1 MMTPVNS
8 LKDAKRQK
16 GTIVDL
22 LVDALVRLELEP
34 RVIPPRRIEWLQG
47 GISCIEL
54 EARKGVDVAILLSQT
69 QYGAAYLGAPQAL
82 YRVDY
87 AVRGNIK
94 GVLPGR
100 IISKTSLKARGLVK
114 KRIEELKWEI
124 PPVDRGAEASKIDYQ
139 TEIKG
144 LSPGPGEVWE
154 GGPHQKLTEL
164 LNNDADLMESLKGF
178 GERKR
183 GFFLSLSIVSD
194 REAESIRIRCNL
206 WIKSQ
211 ELLATYASPAYLG
224 IVNRIG
230 GHIKEVRREFGGL
243 AF

>member
-1 MMTPVNS
+1 MRPNIS
-8 LKDAKRQK
+8 PEDAKQQK

-22 LVDALVRLELEP
+22 LIDALVRLELEP
-34 RVIPPRRIEWLQG
+34 RVIPPRRTEWLQG

-54 EARKGVDVAILLSQT
+54 EARKGVDAAILLSQT
-69 QYGAAYLGAPQAL
+69 QYGAAYFDAPQAL
-82 YRVDY
+82 YRLDY

-94 GVLPGR
+94 GILPGR
-100 IISKTSLKARGLVK
+100 VISKTSLKARGLVK
-114 KRIEELKWEI
+114 KRIEELRWEI
-124 PPVDRGAEASKIDYQ
+124 PPLDRGAEASRIDYR
-139 TEIKG
+139 TEIEG
-144 LSPGPGEVWE
+144 LPPRPGEVWE

-194 REAESIRIRCNL
+194 RGAESIRIRCNL